1 MAREITVMMR
11 LGVTNGLHTDTLDA
25 QQVLVDQAAQGAHA
39 PVVIVP
45 HATEADLDLGD
56 IVTPGLVMLRNLDST
71 NYVTWGPKDG
81 NDDMEPIGR
90 INPGEPALFRF
101 DPAAQLRWQADTADV
116 KVQVLALEN

>member
-1 MAREITVMMR
+1 MANEITLMMR
-11 LGVTNGLHTDTLDA
+11 LSATNGLYTDTFDPGVV
-25 QQVLVDQAAQGAHA
+25 QIDQAAQGAHA

-71 NYVTWGPKDG
+71 NCVTWGPKDG
-81 NDDMEPIGR
+81 DNEMEPIGR
-90 INPGEPALFRF
+90 INPGEPALFRY
-101 DPAAQLRWQADTADV
+101 DPTATLRWQASTADV